1 MRAVLDRHALL
12 GQATEQTGLDDVGDV
27 PYAEA
32 LDTLIASCER
42 DARLSEGGVAAA
54 KGLITQM
61 FVKRLRLV
69 EDRRQNPA
77 IAEERIVAPVFIV
90 GLPRTGSTHLHALMA
105 QVTGAR
111 TPMFWEMSLP
121 SPPPRAETFTS
132 DPRVATVQ
140 AMVDQ
145 LPDSFQQRHPLAA
158 LRPEQ
163 CNGLM
168 DWSFINLAW
177 TAMWE
182 VSSYRDWLYAN
193 DYAPA
198 FEAHRHMLQHLQW
211 QVPGSWVLKYPKH
224 LVALDALVRAY
235 PDARFVWTHR
245 DPAVVMPSVISLTS
259 FYRSQ
264 NPSYDPVLFGREWA
278 TLEEMVIAR
287 GMAAR
292 DRIPGLDD
300 RSIDV
305 YFADLMRDPHGTME
319 AICAHAGLGYD
330 ADSQARVQEW
340 LDDHPRTK
348 HGEHRYT
355 AEEFGLEPERLRQRF
370 AAYIERF
377 DVPLERKT

>member
-1 MRAVLDRHALL
+1 MSGSLDRDALL
-12 GQATEQTGLDDVGDV
+12 RTAIEQTGLDDVGDV
-27 PYAEA
+27 PYTEA
-32 LDTLIASCER
+32 LDVLIASWER
-42 DARLSEGGVAAA
+42 DARLDERGYAAVGGLVV
-54 KGLITQM
+54 QM
-61 FVKRLRLV
+61 FAKRLGLV
-69 EDRRQNPA
+69 NDRRQNPG
-77 IAEERIVAPVFIV
+77 IADERIVAPVFIV

-111 TPMFWEMSLP
+111 TPMFWEMSMP
-121 SPPPRAETFTS
+121 SPPPSAETFTT

-158 LRPEQ
+158 MRPEQ

-168 DWSFINLAW
+168 DWSFINQAW

-182 VSSYRDWLYAN
+182 ISSYRDWIYSI

-198 FEAHRHMLQHLQW
+198 FEAHRRMLQHLQW
-211 QVPGSWVLKYPKH
+211 QVPGTWVLKYPKH
-224 LVALDALVRAY
+224 MLALDALVRAY

-245 DPAVVMPSVISLTS
+245 DPGVVIPSVLSLTS

-264 NPSYDPVLFGREWA
+264 NPSYDPLLFGREWA
-278 TLEEMVIAR
+278 TLEEVVTAR

-292 DRIPGLDD
+292 DRIPGMNE

-305 YFADLMRDPHGTME
+305 HFADLMRDPHGTVE
-319 AICAHAGLGYD
+319 AICDHAGLGYD
-330 ADSQARVQEW
+330 AGSRVGVQRW

-355 AEEFGLEPERLRQRF
+355 AEEFGLDAERLRQRF
-370 AAYIERF
+370 ASYIERF
-377 DVPLERKT
+377 NVPLERKG